1 MMTLLKEKYFS
12 PRSQYLTKQGIHKYI
27 LLALKKRNKK
37 LNKQEK
43 DQIYP
48 ENCL

>member
-37 LNKQEK
+37 LKQEK